1 MEWVIELK
9 NNVKLSTKLVL
20 FITGSKVAIVLMF
33 IITLPFLVDGIVS
46 EYTNYSLRRQQNKV
60 INVVK
65 KNGINHYLQGDDS
78 YGSYTML
85 KEEYIA
91 LEPATKGLPIDTI
104 KTEQRI
110 IEQDTLNYRIL
121 MHTFYFQNK
130 PYLLEIGKTVSSIN
144 QYNKPLQRIALY
156 VLLSLIAIS
165 LIFDLF
171 FTRML
176 IRPLG
181 KIIKSKLVDRKFPF
195 KNHAPLINTS
205 TQDFRFLDASLVTLL
220 DQINEAF
227 EKEREFTANA
237 SHELMTP
244 ISILQ
249 NKMENMLGDEHLN
262 EPEALKIVEMMKTL
276 NRLKKI
282 SNSLLLIS
290 RIENEQFAKSDIVN
304 PAELIGE
311 AIEEIT
317 HRFEEKGLSV
327 RLNLTTHIS
336 IKQVNRDLLF
346 QLFYNL
352 INNAIKYN
360 VVNGSLTISDNT
372 ESNGAYAI
380 NFEDTGIGISNEE
393 LPYIFDRFRKTNLTE
408 NVGHGLGLSIVKS
421 ICLSQ
426 QISISVS
433 SEVNKG
439 SMFRLIFPPELLNKT
454 V

>member
-1 MEWVIELK
+1 
-9 NNVKLSTKLVL
+9 VKLSSKLIL
-20 FITGSKVAIVLMF
+20 FITGSKLAVVLLF
-33 IITLPFLVDGIVS
+33 VISLPFLVDSIVS
-46 EYTNYSLRRQQNKV
+46 QYTNFSLRRQQDKV
-60 INVVK
+60 IRVVQ

-91 LEPATKGLPIDTI
+91 LEPAKGLPIDTI
-104 KTEQRI
+104 KTAQRVV
-110 IEQDTLNYRIL
+110 EQDTLTYRIL
-121 MHTFYFQNK
+121 MHTFNFQHK

-156 VLLSLIAIS
+156 VLMGLIAVS
-165 LIFDLF
+165 LLFDLL

-181 KIIKSKLVDRKFPF
+181 KIIKSKLINRKFPF
-195 KNHAPLINTS
+195 KDHTSPVKTS
-205 TQDFRFLDASLVTLL
+205 TYDFKYLDASLILL
-220 DQINEAF
+220 MDQINEAF

-249 NKMENMLGDEHLN
+249 NKMENLIGDEKLN
-262 EPEALKIVEMMKTL
+262 DAVVLKIVEMMKTL

-290 RIENEQFAKSDIVN
+290 RIENEQFAKYDSLK
-304 PAELIGE
+304 PAELINE
-311 AIEEIT
+311 VIEEIT
-317 HRFEEKGLSV
+317 HRMEEKALNIK
-327 RLNLTTHIS
+327 LNLSQDILL
-336 IKQVNRDLLF
+336 KQVNKDLLF

-360 VVNGSLTISDNT
+360 VANGNITITDQLHGKEGYSI
-372 ESNGAYAI
+372 AI
-380 NFEDTGIGISNEE
+380 ADTGIGIAADEQAF
-393 LPYIFDRFRKTNLTE
+393 IFDRFRKTNLNE

-421 ICLSQ
+421 ICLYHG
-426 QISISVS
+426 IEIKVS
-433 SEVNKG
+433 SEINKG
-439 SMFRLIFPPELLNKT
+439 STFNLFFLRHSI
-454 V
+454 

>member
-1 MEWVIELK
+1 M
-9 NNVKLSTKLVL
+9 KLSSKLIL
-20 FITGSKVAIVLMF
+20 FITGSKLAVVLLF
-33 IITLPFLVDGIVS
+33 IILLPFLINSIVS
-46 EYTNYSLRRQQNKV
+46 EYTNYSLRRQQDKV
-60 INVVK
+60 IRIVQ

-91 LEPATKGLPIDTI
+91 LEPATVGIPIDTI
-104 KTEQRI
+104 KTEQRVV
-110 IEQDTLNYRIL
+110 ERDTLTYKIL
-121 MHTFYFQNK
+121 MHTFNFQHK

-156 VLLSLIAIS
+156 VLMGLIALSLS
-165 LIFDLF
+165 FDLL

-181 KIIKSKLVDRKFPF
+181 KIIKSKLINRKFPF
-195 KNHAPLINTS
+195 KDHTS
-205 TQDFRFLDASLVTLL
+205 PVLTTTYDFKYLDASLISLM

-249 NKMENMLGDEHLN
+249 NKMENLIGDEQLSD
-262 EPEALKIVEMMKTL
+262 AVILRIVEMMKTL

-290 RIENEQFAKSDIVN
+290 RIDNEQFVKSDTLKPI
-304 PAELIGE
+304 ELVKE
-311 AIEEIT
+311 VLDEIS
-317 HRFEEKGLSV
+317 HRLEEKELSIT
-327 RLNLTTHIS
+327 LNITVDLLLT
-336 IKQVNRDLLF
+336 QVNRDLLF

-360 VVNGSLTISDNT
+360 VIQGNIVITDRLSDNT
-372 ESNGAYAI
+372 GYQIAI
-380 NFEDTGIGISNEE
+380 ADTGIGIATEE
-393 LPYIFDRFRKTNLTE
+393 QPYIFDRFRKTNLAE
-408 NVGHGLGLSIVKS
+408 HVGHGLGLSIVKS
-421 ICLSQ
+421 ICLYHG
-426 QISISVS
+426 IEIKVS

-439 SMFRLIFPPELLNKT
+439 SEFSLTFPPELYSKT